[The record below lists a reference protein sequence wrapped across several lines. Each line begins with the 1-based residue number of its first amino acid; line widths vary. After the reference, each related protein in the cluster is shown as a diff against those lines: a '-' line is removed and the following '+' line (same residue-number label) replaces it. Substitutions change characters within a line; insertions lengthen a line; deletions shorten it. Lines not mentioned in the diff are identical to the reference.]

1 MPANHDLDRG
11 DERESRESP
20 FETLQKRVAGLK
32 VQDGQNISK
41 KADEDEPQIVDR
53 IESLCI
59 NCEENGETRL
69 FLTKI
74 PYFREIIIMSFSCDH
89 CGFENTDVQSAGQIQ
104 ERGSKFTLKVTEVDD
119 MERQIVKSDIAI
131 LRLETLDIEVPA
143 GRGRLTNIEG
153 VVCDILKDLESGQR
167 QRRLEDPDLWQKID
181 DLVQP
186 LLKMALNQNFPFTI
200 TLDDPSGNSWIEPSS
215 KDRDGKYQK
224 TEYPR
229 TPEQNAALGLGETP
243 RFTQENGNG
252 HTNSEDLPSEPP
264 SSTGLTAHV
273 IPQIPTTSTPTD
285 QDALED
291 VDILEGHSYSLPTPC
306 PGCTKPAHLNLQL
319 LNIPFFK
326 QVVVSA
332 VMCTECNYRSSD
344 VKTGGEIPPLG
355 KKIYLD
361 VREPL
366 DLQRDILK
374 SETCFLK
381 IDEID
386 VEVAPGTMGGRFTTV
401 EGLLMQI
408 RDDTRGTVFDT
419 DDPDGSGGDSMP
431 APKREAWNRFF
442 EKIDKAIKGEL
453 EYTILLE
460 DPLGNS
466 YVQNPWAPERDE
478 RLREEEYVRSKEV
491 EDDLGLSDMR
501 TVRGEGGEYVREA
514 FEDRNEVGKKENKA
528 EIKEDGKGE
537 VGQKGEAKVKGAEAL
552 PIYEP
557 PDEEL

>member
-1 MPANHDLDRG
+1 MANYNGYD
-11 DERESRESP
+11 SRESP

-32 VQDGQNISK
+32 VLDGDNPSQKVEEEESHV
-41 KADEDEPQIVDR
+41 VDR

-74 PYFREIIIMSFSCDH
+74 PFFREIIITSFSCDH
-89 CGFENTDVQSAGQIQ
+89 CGFDNTDVQSAGQIQ
-104 ERGSKFTLKVTEVDD
+104 EHGAKYTLEVTELDD
-119 MERQIVKSDIAI
+119 MERQIVKSDIAV
-131 LRLETLDIEVPA
+131 LRLETLDIEVPS

-153 VVCDILKDLESGQR
+153 VVCDILKDLEAGQR
-167 QRRLEDPDLWQKID
+167 KRKKEDPELWQKID

-215 KDRDGKYQK
+215 KDNAGKYQK
-224 TEYPR
+224 SDYPR
-229 TPEQNAALGLGETP
+229 TPEQNAALGLGEAP
-243 RFTQENGNG
+243 PLPQENSNGNAES
-252 HTNSEDLPSEPP
+252 NS
-264 SSTGLTAHV
+264 GLTAHV
-273 IPQIPTTSTPTD
+273 VPQIPTTTNPD
-285 QDALED
+285 DKDALED
-291 VDILEGHSYSLPTPC
+291 VDILAGHSYSLPTPC

-319 LNIPFFK
+319 LNIPYFK

-332 VMCTECNYRSSD
+332 VMCLNCNYRSSD
-344 VKTGGEIPPLG
+344 VKTGGEIPRLG
-355 KKIYLD
+355 KRIYLD

-374 SETCFLK
+374 SETCYLK
-381 IDEID
+381 IEEVD

-401 EGLLMQI
+401 EGLLTQI

-419 DDPDGSGGDSMP
+419 DDEEGAGGDSMP
-431 APKREAWNRFF
+431 EEKRKAWTAFF
-442 EKIDKAIKGEL
+442 DRIDKAIKGEL
-453 EYTILLE
+453 QYTILLE

-466 YVQNPWAPERDE
+466 YVQNPWAPKPDS

-491 EDDLGLSDMR
+491 EDDLGLSDMK
-501 TVRGEGGEYVREA
+501 TKMGEGGEYVREE
-514 FEDRNEVGKKENKA
+514 FGDRYGNTGAGGKENEKD
-528 EIKEDGKGE
+528 EKKVVVGNGKEQSK
-537 VGQKGEAKVKGAEAL
+537 VAKVLPAYEA
-552 PIYEP
+552 

>member
-1 MPANHDLDRG
+1 MPANDDLDRG

-32 VQDGQNISK
+32 VQDGQNISEK
-41 KADEDEPQIVDR
+41 SDEDEPQVVDR

-119 MERQIVKSDIAI
+119 MERQIVKSDIAS

-153 VVCDILKDLESGQR
+153 VICDILKDLESGQR
-167 QRRLEDPDLWQKID
+167 QRKLEDPDLWQKID

-229 TPEQNAALGLGETP
+229 TSEQNAALGLGETP
-243 RFTQENGNG
+243 QSTQENGNG
-252 HTNSEDLPSEPP
+252 HKKSEDLPSEPP

-273 IPQIPTTSTPTD
+273 IPQIPTTSTPAD

-361 VREPL
+361 VRDPL

-381 IDEID
+381 IDEIN

-401 EGLLMQI
+401 EGLLTQI

-419 DDPDGSGGDSMP
+419 DDPEGSGGDSMP

-442 EKIDKAIKGEL
+442 DKIDQAIKGEL
-453 EYTILLE
+453 KYTILLE

-478 RLREEEYVRSKEV
+478 RLREEEY
-491 EDDLGLSDMR
+491 
-501 TVRGEGGEYVREA
+501 
-514 FEDRNEVGKKENKA
+514 
-528 EIKEDGKGE
+528 
-537 VGQKGEAKVKGAEAL
+537 
-552 PIYEP
+552 
-557 PDEEL
+557 

>member
-1 MPANHDLDRG
+1 MADNDDHDRG
-11 DERESRESP
+11 DERESRDSP
-20 FETLQKRVAGLK
+20 FATLQKRVAGLK
-32 VQDGQNISK
+32 VQDGDKTSEK
-41 KADEDEPQIVDR
+41 VDEDEPKVVES

-89 CGFENTDVQSAGQIQ
+89 CGFENTDIQSAGQIQ
-104 ERGSKFTLKVTEVDD
+104 ERGAKYTLKVTEVDD

-153 VVCDILKDLESGQR
+153 VVCDILKDLEAGQR
-167 QRRLEDPDLWQKID
+167 QRKKDDPDLWQKID

-215 KDRDGKYQK
+215 KDKDAKYQRS
-224 TEYPR
+224 EYPR
-229 TPEQNAALGLGETP
+229 TPEQNAALGLGEAP
-243 RFTQENGNG
+243 SSAEGDRNG
-252 HTNSEDLPSEPP
+252 HTKSEILPSETPT
-264 SSTGLTAHV
+264 SASLTAHV
-273 IPQIPTTSTPTD
+273 VPQIPTTSTSTD

-332 VMCTECNYRSSD
+332 VMCTNCNYRSSD
-344 VKTGGEIPPLG
+344 VKTGGEIPRLG

-361 VREPL
+361 VRDPV

-374 SETCFLK
+374 SETCHLK

-401 EGLLMQI
+401 EGLLTQI
-408 RDDTRGTVFDT
+408 RDDTKGTVFDM
-419 DDPDGSGGDSMP
+419 DDAEGSGGDSMP
-431 APKREAWNRFF
+431 APKREAWTRFF
-442 EKIDKAIKGEL
+442 DKIDKAIRGEL
-453 EYTILLE
+453 QYTILLE

-466 YVQNPWAPERDE
+466 YVQNPWAPEPDA
-478 RLREEEYVRSKEV
+478 RLREVEYERSKEV
-491 EDDLGLSDMR
+491 EDELGLSDMKTR
-501 TVRGEGGEYVREA
+501 LGEGGEYVREE
-514 FEDRNEVGKKENKA
+514 FGKEEEEDARKENQPVEA
-528 EIKEDGKGE
+528 
-537 VGQKGEAKVKGAEAL
+537 VGRQER
-552 PIYEP
+552 
-557 PDEEL
+557 

>member
-1 MPANHDLDRG
+1 MVDKDAIDRA
-11 DERESRESP
+11 DAREPRESP
-20 FETLQKRVAGLK
+20 FATLQKRVAGLK
-32 VQDGQNISK
+32 VEDNDNSPQDVE
-41 KADEDEPQIVDR
+41 DDEPTVVDR

-59 NCEENGETRL
+59 NCEGNGETRL

-104 ERGSKFTLKVTEVDD
+104 ERGAKYTLEVTQVDD
-119 MERQIVKSDIAI
+119 MERQIVKSDIAV
-131 LRLETLDIEVPA
+131 LHLETLDIEVPA

-153 VVCDILKDLESGQR
+153 VICDILKDLEAGQR
-167 QRRLEDPDLWQKID
+167 QRKKDDPELWQKID

-215 KDRDGKYQK
+215 KDKQGKYRK
-224 TEYPR
+224 GEYPR
-229 TPEQNAALGLGETP
+229 TPEQNAALGLGESSSSA
-243 RFTQENGNG
+243 QDVA
-252 HTNSEDLPSEPP
+252 SEKQ
-264 SSTGLTAHV
+264 SSSSGLTAHV
-273 IPQIPTTSTPTD
+273 VPQIPSSTNGD

-291 VDILEGHSYSLPTPC
+291 VDILEGHAYSLPTPC

-319 LNIPFFK
+319 VNIPFFK
-326 QVVVSA
+326 QVVISA

-344 VKTGGEIPPLG
+344 VKTGGEIPRLG

-374 SETCFLK
+374 SETCYLK

-401 EGLLMQI
+401 EGLLTQI
-408 RDDTRGTVFDT
+408 RDDTKGTVFDM
-419 DDPDGSGGDSMP
+419 DDSESTGGDSMP
-431 APKREAWNRFF
+431 ELKRQAWTRFF
-442 EKIDKAIKGEL
+442 DKLDQAIKGEL
-453 EYTILLE
+453 QYTILLE

-466 YVQNPWAPERDE
+466 YVQNPWAPEPDT
-478 RLREEEYVRSKEV
+478 RLREEEYERSTDV
-491 EDDLGLSDMR
+491 EDELGLSDMKTR
-501 TVRGEGGEYVREA
+501 IGEGGEYVREM
-514 FEDRNEVGKKENKA
+514 FDKENEKDKGSEKDKGKVA
-528 EIKEDGKGE
+528 EK
-537 VGQKGEAKVKGAEAL
+537 L
-552 PIYEP
+552 PQYEP

>member
-1 MPANHDLDRG
+1 MVNYEEADRA
-11 DERESRESP
+11 DMRDSRESP
-20 FETLQKRVAGLK
+20 FATLQKRVAGLK
-32 VQDGQNISK
+32 VEDSEKNPQDAK
-41 KADEDEPQIVDR
+41 EDEPQVVDK

-104 ERGSKFTLKVTEVDD
+104 ERGAKYTLKVTHLDD
-119 MERQIVKSDIAI
+119 MERQVVKSDIAV

-153 VVCDILKDLESGQR
+153 VVCDILKDLEAGQR
-167 QRRLEDPDLWQKID
+167 QRKKDDPDLWQKID

-200 TLDDPSGNSWIEPSS
+200 TLDDPSGNSWIEPAS
-215 KDRDGKYQK
+215 KDKDGKYK
-224 TEYPR
+224 KSEYAR
-229 TPEQNAALGLGETP
+229 TPEQNVALGLGEAPSSAQTNG
-243 RFTQENGNG
+243 ENSS
-252 HTNSEDLPSEPP
+252 SEIPP
-264 SSTGLTAHV
+264 SGLTAHV
-273 IPQIPTTSTPTD
+273 IPQIPTSTDTD

-319 LNIPFFK
+319 INIPFFK
-326 QVVVSA
+326 QVIVSA

-344 VKTGGEIPPLG
+344 VKTGGEIPRLG

-374 SETCFLK
+374 SETCYLK

-401 EGLLMQI
+401 EGLLTQI
-408 RDDTRGTVFDT
+408 RDDTKGTIFDM
-419 DDPDGSGGDSMP
+419 DDEKGSGGDSMTE
-431 APKREAWNRFF
+431 PKRQAWTRFF
-442 EKIDKAIKGEL
+442 DKIDKAIKGEL
-453 EYTILLE
+453 QYTILLE
-460 DPLGNS
+460 DPLANS
-466 YVQNPWAPERDE
+466 YVQNPWAPEPDP
-478 RLREEEYVRSKEV
+478 RLREEEYERSQEV
-491 EDDLGLSDMR
+491 EDDLGLSDMK
-501 TVRGEGGEYVREA
+501 TKLGEGGEYVREL
-514 FEDRNEVGKKENKA
+514 FD
-528 EIKEDGKGE
+528 KG
-537 VGQKGEAKVKGAEAL
+537 GAEDKGKVAETL
-552 PIYEP
+552 PQYEP